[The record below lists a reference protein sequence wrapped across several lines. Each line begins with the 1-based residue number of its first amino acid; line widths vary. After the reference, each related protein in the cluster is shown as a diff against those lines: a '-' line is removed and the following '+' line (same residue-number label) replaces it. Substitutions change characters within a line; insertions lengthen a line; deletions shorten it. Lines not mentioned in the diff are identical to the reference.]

1 MADTQN
7 ENIVCLFGQLLW
19 RRLRENLKNLVGD
32 PYWCITAVQAKTLE
46 QGVRIGDHQ
55 RRCYQLS
62 ENVWFHSGPVM
73 IYRKFFYTG
82 PPHKSLKYKQVNLG

>member
-1 MADTQN
+1 MADTHN

-32 PYWCITAVQAKTLE
+32 PYWCITAVQAKKLE

-73 IYRKFFYTG
+73 IYRKFFLHWAS
-82 PPHKSLKYKQVNLG
+82 P